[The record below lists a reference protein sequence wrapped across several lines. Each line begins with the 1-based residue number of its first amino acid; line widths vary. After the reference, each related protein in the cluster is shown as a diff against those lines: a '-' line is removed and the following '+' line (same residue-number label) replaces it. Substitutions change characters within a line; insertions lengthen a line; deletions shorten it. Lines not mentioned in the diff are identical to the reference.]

1 MDYANLKGEIR
12 KRFSRQADFAIA
24 IGIHPTSLSAK
35 LNGKTEWKSDEI
47 VAACN
52 VLGIPL
58 QNAPEY
64 FFGTKTEKT
73 QLI

>member
-12 KRFSRQADFAIA
+12 KKFSRQADFAIA

-35 LNGKTEWKSDEI
+35 LNSRTEWKGDEI

-64 FFGTKTEKT
+64 FFWAKN
-73 QLI
+73 